1 MDLFDI
7 VAARQGSSG
16 GGTPQVQSDWEQ
28 DDSSKKDYIKNKPF
42 EIETEYVDILEHSF
56 TFTSSLSKG
65 TIFPKEGIS
74 LEPYVEDSVTVEVP
88 MLGIKVEE
96 VTVNKVS
103 MGEEDLLFLVI
114 LPEQDTDYWYNQ
126 IKGTFSLDFQYST
139 TKEPLLLYYTEDIGL
154 INPSLKGRSMICAGI
169 IDKENNFVSG
179 ERSAKLKIY
188 KKEEFSIE
196 EPYIPMFQSDWEE
209 SNPSNIAYIQ
219 NRTHYDDK
227 DVYTKSF
234 VFPKKKIDFVLDDS
248 DEGIIGYS
256 FLGYSLN
263 LTPGKVYSIETS
275 GKSDANP
282 AEASCTMFECMAVNG
297 KDAGFMEM
305 GLTEEEAQK
314 IVCLIMDDTPFIISG
329 AKLKNINSPIITPA
343 NDTTYYN
350 WQVSPI
356 YEQMG
361 VDFNYRLAISNYEEK
376 TNILKQLDKKYIPQD
391 SSDYTLSSKEAEL
404 IPVTI
409 TGELLEDF
417 KDFYEGYEYYIS
429 DVDSGFHSLQLSK
442 TQYGSAIEQWFTFP
456 EGTYFNEN
464 NKVGLII
471 KDSQIYIRRL
481 GGSYLSTLVSRL
493 SNPDK
498 TICDIAITG
507 MSINTNEE
515 ATFPLLTLFFGDLE
529 ADVAEKY
536 SIEYIS
542 PFNEPLKTNR
552 SQFDCEGYHDSA
564 DQITLAV
571 KYQANLT
578 IHYGEKNIFIQ
589 GLLTALPI
597 RKETNSTDKNL
608 TVGPRL
614 YPIMAHL
621 VAKDNSVLTTETDT
635 ILINA
640 NGYDIEISTKWR

>member
-1 MDLFDI
+1 M
-7 VAARQGSSG
+7 
-16 GGTPQVQSDWEQ
+16 
-28 DDSSKKDYIKNKPF
+28 
-42 EIETEYVDILEHSF
+42 
-56 TFTSSLSKG
+56 
-65 TIFPKEGIS
+65 
-74 LEPYVEDSVTVEVP
+74 
-88 MLGIKVEE
+88 
-96 VTVNKVS
+96 
-103 MGEEDLLFLVI
+103 
-114 LPEQDTDYWYNQ
+114 
-126 IKGTFSLDFQYST
+126 
-139 TKEPLLLYYTEDIGL
+139 
-154 INPSLKGRSMICAGI
+154 
-169 IDKENNFVSG
+169 
-179 ERSAKLKIY
+179 
-188 KKEEFSIE
+188 
-196 EPYIPMFQSDWEE
+196 
-209 SNPSNIAYIQ
+209 
-219 NRTHYDDK
+219 
-227 DVYTKSF
+227 
-234 VFPKKKIDFVLDDS
+234 FPKKKVDFVLDDS
-248 DEGIIGYS
+248 DEGITGYS

-263 LTPGKVYSIETS
+263 LIPGKVYSIEMS

-314 IVCLIMDDTPFIISG
+314 IVCLVMDDAPFIVSG

-343 NDTTYYN
+343 NDTAYYN

-409 TGELLEDF
+409 AGELLEDF
-417 KDFYEGYEYYIS
+417 KDFYEGYVYYIS
-429 DVDSGFHSLQLSK
+429 DVNSTLHSLQLSK

-456 EGTYFNEN
+456 EGTYFAEK

-481 GGSYLSTLVSRL
+481 GGAYLTTLTSRL

-498 TICDIAITG
+498 TICDVAVTG
-507 MSINTNEE
+507 TFTNEDE
-515 ATFPLLTLFFGDLE
+515 KSALPLLSFIFGSL
-529 ADVAEKY
+529 ATDVTEKY

-542 PFNEPLKTNR
+542 PFNELSKTNNT
-552 SQFDCEGYHDSA
+552 QLGLYGYHDSA